1 MELGRR
7 TLKKTSTNRKDVKR
21 NDLALTKRK
30 AGEEKNGYRSRADA
44 LILIDW
50 DDTLFPTHYIGW
62 IESQPG
68 GKDATFATQKAGSV
82 RHQLLSDVKNAALAL
97 LRRSSLLGT
106 VAVVTNSQQGW
117 VADSA
122 RRWAPDMMPF
132 LRRMPVVSARSMFE
146 GREAEAFRG
155 FASSMPRSLLENP
168 KRAAGRNKKS
178 EGKIALSKT
187 LTVTTPKTKT
197 ATEQLQLAARS
208 STSRTGRKGGN
219 TVSEAAQ
226 VNWKTLAFLVL
237 VFRKQAARI
246 ASSQQVAMQTGVFIP
261 PSPLIVVSIG
271 DSRVEREAIRR
282 LDALGLP
289 NVSPVRSV
297 KLCNDPAPK
306 DLTAQ
311 LIQITNALPNI
322 IFRPTA
328 IDIWLCPKPS

>member
-1 MELGRR
+1 MNGVSEMELGRR
-7 TLKKTSTNRKDVKR
+7 ALKNRI
-21 NDLALTKRK
+21 DLK

-50 DDTLFPTHYIGW
+50 DDTLFPTHYVGW

-68 GKDATFATQKAGSV
+68 CKEASFASQKAGSV

-122 RRWAPDMMPF
+122 RRWAPGMMPF
-132 LRRMPVVSARSMFE
+132 LRQMPVVSARSMFE

-155 FASSMPRSLLENP
+155 FASSMPRHLLEKP
-168 KRAAGRNKKS
+168 KRAGGGGNKNSK
-178 EGKIALSKT
+178 GKIVVSKM
-187 LTVTTPKTKT
+187 LVVTPKTKT
-197 ATEQLQLAARS
+197 ATEHLQLAARS
-208 STSRTGRKGGN
+208 SISRTGRKGGN

-226 VNWKTLAFLVL
+226 INWKLLAFLLL
-237 VFRKQAARI
+237 VFRKQSARL
-246 ASSQQVAMQTGVFIP
+246 ASAQQVAMQTGIFIAP
-261 PSPLIVVSIG
+261 PPLIVVSIG
-271 DSRVEREAIRR
+271 DSGVEREAIRR
-282 LDALGLP
+282 LAALGLP
-289 NVSPVRSV
+289 NVAPVRSV
-297 KLCNDPAPK
+297 KLCQDPAPR